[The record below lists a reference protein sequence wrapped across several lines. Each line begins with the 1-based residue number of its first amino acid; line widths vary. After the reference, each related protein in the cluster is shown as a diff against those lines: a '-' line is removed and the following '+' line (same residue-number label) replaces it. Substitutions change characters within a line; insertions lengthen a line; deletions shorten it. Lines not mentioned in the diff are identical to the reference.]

1 MCSRRRLETK
11 PNPEAANLP
20 RNTTENDRD
29 DRVYDRAEVRTEI
42 SRPRRYPDAQG
53 TLTTYCHG
61 FFKANGRVFAS
72 YDVYELRLELISAC
86 VS

>member
-29 DRVYDRAEVRTEI
+29 DRAEVRTE
-42 SRPRRYPDAQG
+42 SRTPVPRRAGD
-53 TLTTYCHG
+53 LNHLL
-61 FFKANGRVFAS
+61 S
-72 YDVYELRLELISAC
+72 RLF
-86 VS
+86 

>member
-20 RNTTENDRD
+20 RNTTR
-29 DRVYDRAEVRTEI
+29 RTTAYTSARKSE
-42 SRPRRYPDAQG
+42 PKAVRRYPDAQG

-61 FFKANGRVFAS
+61 FFKCAKANGRVFAS